1 MQAAPEVTAQR
12 LHRRSAM
19 ELRLALAA
27 ILALALAGCDR
38 GDDPPTEV
46 ATTETTEEGPEG
58 EAPEG
63 DEGPP
68 AAGPI
73 PDDWVAARVTE
84 ARERMEG
91 TEAGDLVWQSIQAHG
106 GLAPWLTQ
114 GTIAFDFDYQPVGSP
129 ERRMHT
135 AQKVDLWRARA
146 VHEELAGGA
155 GEQATFGW
163 DGERAWITPDPSA
176 FPSPARFWALTP
188 YYFVGMPFVAAD
200 PGTRYELL
208 EPAELDGERYRL
220 VKLTYE
226 EGTGD
231 SPDDYYILYIHPES
245 YELAALRYV
254 VAYPGFFPEG
264 GHTPEKLMRYT
275 DYRPVGELLI
285 AHRLDTY
292 AWTPATGESPGEVG
306 EKVTEIAVA
315 EVSMGDE
322 WPADAFAPVDGAE
335 IRTEIEPRGR

>member
-1 MQAAPEVTAQR
+1 MA
-12 LHRRSAM
+12 LRSGLVAF
-19 ELRLALAA
+19 ACLAA
-27 ILALALAGCDR
+27 LGCDR
-38 GDDPPTEV
+38 GDEPPTEV

-58 EAPEG
+58 EP
-63 DEGPP
+63 EGPP

-73 PDDWVAARVTE
+73 PDEWVQRRVIE
-84 ARERMEG
+84 AQERMEA
-91 TEAGDLVWQSIQAHG
+91 TEAGDLVWQSIETQG
-106 GLAPWLTQ
+106 GLAQWLKA
-114 GTIAFDFDYQPVGSP
+114 GTIAFAFDYRPLGDP

-146 VHEELAGGA
+146 VHEELDGGA
-155 GEQATFGW
+155 GEAATFGW
-163 DGERAWITPDPSA
+163 DGERAWIAPGPSA

-188 YYFVGMPFVAAD
+188 YYFVGMPFVCAD
-200 PGTRYELL
+200 PGTSYELL
-208 EPAELDGERYRL
+208 EPAELDGETHRL
-220 VKLTYE
+220 VKITYD

-275 DYRPVGELLI
+275 DYRRVGELQI

-292 AWTPATGESPGEVG
+292 AWNPGENGETGSVG
-306 EKVTEIAVA
+306 EKVTAIEVA
-315 EVSMGDE
+315 EVSLGHE
-322 WPADAFAPVDGAE
+322 WHADVFAPVDGAE
-335 IRTEIEPRGR
+335 IRTEIQPRE

>member
-1 MQAAPEVTAQR
+1 MD
-12 LHRRSAM
+12 
-19 ELRLALAA
+19 LRLVLAA
-27 ILALALAGCDR
+27 ALPLSLLACDR
-38 GDDPPTEV
+38 GDEPPAEI
-46 ATTETTEEGPEG
+46 ATTETTEEGPESESG
-58 EAPEG
+58 SANP
-63 DEGPP
+63 GPP
-68 AAGPI
+68 DAGPI
-73 PDDWVAARVTE
+73 PEAWVAERVAE
-84 ARERMEG
+84 ARERMESS
-91 TEAGDLVWQSIQAHG
+91 EAGDLVWQSIQTHG
-106 GLAPWLTQ
+106 GLDQWLAP
-114 GTIAFDFDYQPVGSP
+114 GTIAFEFDYRPVGSP

-146 VHEELAGGA
+146 VHEELDGGA
-155 GEQATFGW
+155 GEAATLGW
-163 DGERAWITPDPSA
+163 DGERSWIAPGSEA

-208 EPAELDGERYRL
+208 EPAELDGQTYRL

-275 DYRPVGELLI
+275 DYRKAGELQF
-285 AHRLDTY
+285 AHTLDTY
-292 AWTPATGESPGEVG
+292 AWTPADGDTPGAVG
-306 EKVTEIAVA
+306 EKVTEVTVA
-315 EVSMGDE
+315 DISMGDE
-322 WPADAFAPVDGAE
+322 WPADVFTPVDGAE
-335 IRTEIEPRGR
+335 IRTAIEPRAD